1 MKPERFPV
9 SGGKQETLLGGS
21 TAMRIL
27 TLPTVLVG
35 VFAVSGSNEP
45 TAAEMRS
52 AVQATL
58 TAQVQSVLDF
68 VAETG
73 GEEALARVRAARTDT
88 FDVLS
93 LTKLD
98 CTSSPGQPGHLCD
111 FALRVGVV
119 TGELQA
125 TMRGRFYA
133 GPHGLV
139 FVNEDRDEAEASPG

>member
-1 MKPERFPV
+1 
-9 SGGKQETLLGGS
+9 
-21 TAMRIL
+21 MRVL
-27 TLPTVLVG
+27 TLPAVLVG

-52 AVQATL
+52 AVEATL
-58 TAQVQSVLDF
+58 TAQVQSVLDY

-73 GEEALARVRAARTDT
+73 GEEALARVRAAGTDR
-88 FDVLS
+88 FDIRS
-93 LTKLD
+93 FSKLD
-98 CTSSPGQPGHLCD
+98 CISSADKPGHLCD
-111 FALRVGVV
+111 FALRIGIV

-133 GPHGLV
+133 GPRGLV